1 MRYNNGGI
9 SPNLLLLS
17 LFLFP
22 QDDRKILL
30 SNDLFY
36 FPVLIFHYRSKLGSC
51 YRRLNRTHLLMV
63 FSPWA
68 AVTRE

>member
-1 MRYNNGGI
+1 MAAYRPIYYYYHY
-9 SPNLLLLS
+9 
-17 LFLFP
+17 FYF
-22 QDDRKILL
+22 RKMIEILL